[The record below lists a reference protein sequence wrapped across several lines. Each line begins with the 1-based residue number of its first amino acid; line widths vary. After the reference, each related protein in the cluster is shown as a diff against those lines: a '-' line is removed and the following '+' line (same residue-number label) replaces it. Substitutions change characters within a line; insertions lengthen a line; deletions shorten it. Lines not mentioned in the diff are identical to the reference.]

1 MLANTLS
8 RYWWMTLIRG
18 LIWIVFAIVLF
29 TQPLIS
35 LVALTLTFGAFALV
49 DGIGNIVTAIGGR
62 QENEDWWL
70 LLLAGLCGIGA
81 GVLTFFIPE
90 LTALAVL
97 FYIATWAIATGLL
110 QIVAAF
116 RLRKEIEGEFWLA
129 LSGLVSIA
137 FGLLLMARPGAG
149 ALSVV
154 WLIAGFAIAFGVT
167 LIVLAFKVRGFTEL
181 VVAKAKGAAGGRY
194 R

>member
-1 MLANTLS
+1 MAPAA
-8 RYWWMTLIRG
+8 RG
-18 LIWIVFAIVLF
+18 PLRNRRGRADVL
-29 TQPLIS
+29 L
-35 LVALTLTFGAFALV
+35 
-49 DGIGNIVTAIGGR
+49 
-62 QENEDWWL
+62 
-70 LLLAGLCGIGA
+70 
-81 GVLTFFIPE
+81 PE

-116 RLRKEIEGEFWLA
+116 RLLKEIEGEFWLA

-154 WLIAGFAIAFGVT
+154 WLIAGFA
-167 LIVLAFKVRGFTEL
+167 LRLA
-181 VVAKAKGAAGGRY
+181 
-194 R
+194 